1 MKKISGVLALLGI
14 IYILPGK
21 IYAAQVVKV
30 GFVDIQKTL
39 EECDVGK
46 KAKEDLQ
53 SVVEK
58 KQIEIDKLS
67 AEIENL
73 QKALEEQVM
82 LSAEKKKE
90 KESII
95 NEKMETY
102 QKLALSAKKEI
113 SKKESE
119 ITEPLIKKI
128 RDIIDK
134 IGREKGYS
142 LILEKNY
149 SSVLY
154 GSSEIDL
161 TSQVIKEL
169 NEIK

>member
-1 MKKISGVLALLGI
+1 MKKIIGFLAILAI
-14 IYILPGK
+14 ICILPCK
-21 IYAAQVVKV
+21 IKAAQVVIV

-39 EECDVGK
+39 EECNVGK

-53 SVVEK
+53 GIVEK
-58 KQIEIDKLS
+58 KQIDIDKLS
-67 AEIENL
+67 AEIESL

-82 LSAEKKKE
+82 LSPEKKKE
-90 KESII
+90 KENVI
-95 NEKMETY
+95 NEKMEIY
-102 QKLALSAKKEI
+102 QRMALSAKKEI

-119 ITEPLIKKI
+119 VTEPLIKKI

-134 IGREKGYS
+134 IGKEKGYT

-154 GSSEIDL
+154 GSPEIDI

-169 NEIK
+169 NEQK